1 MVSIT
6 VLEQVEVSTNYLHF
20 TQLRANTDWI
30 LQRPLEKCNIT
41 INDLQKALLIVFQL
55 TDSRIF

>member
-1 MVSIT
+1 M
-6 VLEQVEVSTNYLHF
+6 EVNTNDLHF

-41 INDLQKALLIVFQL
+41 VNNLQKALLIVFQL